1 MYITDNETK
10 KALLIF
16 TDIFSG
22 PASNSHISRSS
33 LQEKSAEALKEIEE
47 KELKS
52 LVETIFLKPLSS
64 LHFRIAKENPATLVG
79 SGQLEKIAQAIEE
92 EGADLVV
99 FNSVVSPRI
108 QRNLEAALNT
118 CVIDRSEVII
128 QIFADRAQTREA
140 VLQAELARL
149 EYSMPRL
156 TRRWTS
162 LAQQR
167 GGAKGTRGASRG
179 AGEKKLEL
187 DRRRLKTEI
196 AKLKKEVERVRL
208 QRSEQRKTRLNADK
222 KIGAIVG
229 YTNAGKSSLLK
240 KLSGAEVFTEDKLF
254 ATLDAETRKVFLQ
267 TGEQNI
273 QILLTDT
280 VGFVSNL
287 PHQLIDAFRS
297 TLEEAALADF
307 LIIVCDAA
315 HPAMPE
321 CLEVTKKVLDE
332 LSCSDKPS
340 IIAINKMDDVFD
352 EAQLLNL
359 KERYPEAVEISVT
372 TGQGLEGLKKKITD
386 IIIFDK

>member
-1 MYITDNETK
+1 MYRTDNEIK

-22 PASNSHISRSS
+22 PASSSHVNRSS

-64 LHFRIAKENPATLVG
+64 LRFRIAKENPATFVG

-99 FNSVVSPRI
+99 FNSAVSPRI

-208 QRSEQRKTRLNADK
+208 QRSEQRKTRLNGDK

-267 TGEQNI
+267 TDEKNI
-273 QILLTDT
+273 QFLLTDT

-321 CLEVTKKVLDE
+321 CLEITKKVLDE
-332 LSCSDKPS
+332 LSCSNKPA
-340 IIAINKMDDVFD
+340 IIAINKIDEVFD
-352 EAQLLNL
+352 EAQLLSL
-359 KERYPEAVEISVT
+359 KERYPEAVEISVK
-372 TGQGLEGLKKKITD
+372 TGQGLEGLKRKLVSICGL
-386 IIIFDK
+386 

>member
-1 MYITDNETK
+1 MYRTDNEIK

-22 PASNSHISRSS
+22 PASNSHISRST

-64 LHFRIAKENPATLVG
+64 LRFRIAKENPATFVG

-99 FNSVVSPRI
+99 FNSAVSPRI

-208 QRSEQRKTRLNADK
+208 QRSEQRKTRLNGDK

-267 TGEQNI
+267 TGGKNI

-340 IIAINKMDDVFD
+340 IIAINKMDEVFD
-352 EAQLLNL
+352 ETQLLSL
-359 KERYPEAVEISVT
+359 KERYPEAVEISVK
-372 TGQGLEGLKKKITD
+372 TGQGLECLKEKITD

>member
-1 MYITDNETK
+1 MYITDNEIK

-22 PASNSHISRSS
+22 PASNAHISRST

-64 LHFRIAKENPATLVG
+64 LRFRIAKENPATLVG

-92 EGADLVV
+92 ERADLVV
-99 FNSVVSPRI
+99 FNSAVSPRI

-196 AKLKKEVERVRL
+196 AKLKREVERVRL
-208 QRSEQRKTRLNADK
+208 QRSEQRKTRLNGDK

-267 TGEQNI
+267 TGEKNI

-297 TLEEAALADF
+297 TLEETALADF

-340 IIAINKMDDVFD
+340 IIAINKMDDIFD

>member
-1 MYITDNETK
+1 MYRTDNEIK

-22 PASNSHISRSS
+22 QASNSYISRSS
-33 LQEKSAEALKEIEE
+33 LQKKSAEALKEIEE
-47 KELKS
+47 NELKS

-64 LHFRIAKENPATLVG
+64 LRFRIAKENPATLVG

-99 FNSVVSPRI
+99 FNSAVSPRI

-208 QRSEQRKTRLNADK
+208 QRSEQRKTRLNGDK

-267 TGEQNI
+267 TGEKNI

-340 IIAINKMDDVFD
+340 IIAINKIDEVFD
-352 EAQLLNL
+352 EAQILSL
-359 KERYPEAVEISVT
+359 KERYPEAVEISVK
-372 TGQGLEGLKKKITD
+372 TGQGLEGLKRKLVSICGL
-386 IIIFDK
+386 

>member
-267 TGEQNI
+267 TGEKNL

>member
-1 MYITDNETK
+1 MYITDNEIK

-22 PASNSHISRSS
+22 PASNSHVNRSS

-64 LHFRIAKENPATLVG
+64 LRFRIAKENPATFVG

-99 FNSVVSPRI
+99 FNSAVSPRI

-208 QRSEQRKTRLNADK
+208 QRSEQRKTRLNGDK

-267 TGEQNI
+267 TGKQNI

-321 CLEVTKKVLDE
+321 CLEVTKKVLNE
-332 LSCSDKPS
+332 LSCSNKPA
-340 IIAINKMDDVFD
+340 IIAINKIDEVFD
-352 EAQLLNL
+352 EAQILSL
-359 KERYPEAVEISVT
+359 KERYPEAVEISVK
-372 TGQGLEGLKKKITD
+372 TGQGLEGLKRKLVSICGL
-386 IIIFDK
+386 

>member
-22 PASNSHISRSS
+22 PASSSHISRSS
-33 LQEKSAEALKEIEE
+33 LQEKNTEALKEIEE

-64 LHFRIAKENPATLVG
+64 LRFRIAKENPATFVG

-99 FNSVVSPRI
+99 FNSAVSPRI

-208 QRSEQRKTRLNADK
+208 QRSEQRKTRLNGDK

-267 TGEQNI
+267 TDEKNI

-340 IIAINKMDDVFD
+340 IIAINKMDDIFD

>member
-1 MYITDNETK
+1 MYITDNEIK

-22 PASNSHISRSS
+22 PASNSHISRSI

-64 LHFRIAKENPATLVG
+64 LRFRIAKENPATFVG

-99 FNSVVSPRI
+99 FNSAVSPRI

-208 QRSEQRKTRLNADK
+208 QRSEQRKTRLNGDK

-267 TGEQNI
+267 TGEKNI

-332 LSCSDKPS
+332 LSCSNKPA
-340 IIAINKMDDVFD
+340 IIAINKMDEVFD
-352 EAQLLNL
+352 EAQILSL
-359 KERYPEAVEISVT
+359 KERYPEAVEISVK
-372 TGQGLEGLKKKITD
+372 TGRGLEQLKEKISNM
-386 IIIFDK
+386 IIFNK

>member
-22 PASNSHISRSS
+22 PVSSSHISRSS
-33 LQEKSAEALKEIEE
+33 LQEKNTEALKEIEE

-52 LVETIFLKPLSS
+52 LVETIFLKPISS
-64 LHFRIAKENPATLVG
+64 LRFRIAKENPATLVG

-92 EGADLVV
+92 ERADLVV
-99 FNSVVSPRI
+99 FNSAVSPRI

-208 QRSEQRKTRLNADK
+208 QRSEQRKTRLNGDK

-267 TGEQNI
+267 TGEKNI

-332 LSCSDKPS
+332 LSCSGKPS

-352 EAQLLNL
+352 EAQLLSL

>member
-1 MYITDNETK
+1 MYRTDNETK
-10 KALLIF
+10 NALLIF

-22 PASNSHISRSS
+22 PASNSHISRST

-64 LHFRIAKENPATLVG
+64 LRFRIAKENPATLVG

-99 FNSVVSPRI
+99 FNSAVSPRI

-208 QRSEQRKTRLNADK
+208 QRSEQRKTRLNGDK

-267 TGEQNI
+267 TGEKNI

-321 CLEVTKKVLDE
+321 CLEVTKKVLNE

-340 IIAINKMDDVFD
+340 IIAINKMDEVFD
-352 EAQLLNL
+352 EAQLLSL
-359 KERYPEAVEISVT
+359 KERYPDAVEISVK
-372 TGQGLEGLKKKITD
+372 TGQGLECLKEKITD

>member
-1 MYITDNETK
+1 MYITDNEIK
-10 KALLIF
+10 KVLLIF

-22 PASNSHISRSS
+22 PASNSHISRAS

-64 LHFRIAKENPATLVG
+64 LRFRIAKENPATLVG

-92 EGADLVV
+92 ERADLVV
-99 FNSVVSPRI
+99 FNSAVSPRI

-208 QRSEQRKTRLNADK
+208 QRSEQRKTRLNGDK

-267 TGEQNI
+267 TGEKNI

>member
-22 PASNSHISRSS
+22 PASSSHISRST

-64 LHFRIAKENPATLVG
+64 LRFRIAKENPATLVG

-99 FNSVVSPRI
+99 FNSAVSPRI

-208 QRSEQRKTRLNADK
+208 QRSEQRKTRLNGDK

-240 KLSGAEVFTEDKLF
+240 KLSGVEVFTEDKLF

-267 TGEQNI
+267 TGEKNI

>member
-22 PASNSHISRSS
+22 PASNSHISRST
-33 LQEKSAEALKEIEE
+33 LQEKTAEALKEIEE

-64 LHFRIAKENPATLVG
+64 LRFRIAKENPATLVG

-99 FNSVVSPRI
+99 FNSAVSPRI

-208 QRSEQRKTRLNADK
+208 QRSEQRKTRLSGDK

-267 TGEQNI
+267 TGEKNI

-332 LSCSDKPS
+332 LSCSGKPS

-359 KERYPEAVEISVT
+359 KERYPEAIEISVK
-372 TGQGLEGLKKKITD
+372 TGEGLEGLKKKITD

>member
-1 MYITDNETK
+1 MYITDNEIK

-22 PASNSHISRSS
+22 PASNSYISRST

-47 KELKS
+47 NELKS

-64 LHFRIAKENPATLVG
+64 LRFRIAKENPATLVG

-99 FNSVVSPRI
+99 FNSAVSPRI

-208 QRSEQRKTRLNADK
+208 QRSEQRKTRLNGDK

-267 TGEQNI
+267 AGDKNI

-332 LSCSDKPS
+332 LSCSGKPS
-340 IIAINKMDDVFD
+340 IIAINKMDEVFD
-352 EAQLLNL
+352 EAQLLSL
-359 KERYPEAVEISVT
+359 KERYPEAVEISVK
-372 TGQGLEGLKKKITD
+372 TGQGLEGLKKKIAN

>member
-1 MYITDNETK
+1 MYITDNEIK

-22 PASNSHISRSS
+22 PASNSHVNRSS

-64 LHFRIAKENPATLVG
+64 LRFRIAKENPATFVG

-99 FNSVVSPRI
+99 FNSAVSPRI

-208 QRSEQRKTRLNADK
+208 QRSEQRKTRLKGDK

-267 TGEQNI
+267 TGEKNL

-332 LSCSDKPS
+332 LSCSGKPS
-340 IIAINKMDDVFD
+340 IIAINKIDEVFD
-352 EAQLLNL
+352 EAQLLSL
-359 KERYPEAVEISVT
+359 KERYPEAVEISVK
-372 TGQGLEGLKKKITD
+372 TGQGLEGLKRKLVSICGL
-386 IIIFDK
+386 

>member
-22 PASNSHISRSS
+22 PASSSHISRSS
-33 LQEKSAEALKEIEE
+33 LQEKSTEALKEIEE

-52 LVETIFLKPLSS
+52 LVETIFLNPLSS
-64 LHFRIAKENPATLVG
+64 LRFRIAKENPATLVG

-99 FNSVVSPRI
+99 FNSAVSPRI

-179 AGEKKLEL
+179 EGEKKLEL

-208 QRSEQRKTRLNADK
+208 QRSEQRKTRLNGDK

-267 TGEQNI
+267 TGEKNI

-340 IIAINKMDDVFD
+340 IIAINKMDDIFD

>member
-22 PASNSHISRSS
+22 PASSSHVNRST

-64 LHFRIAKENPATLVG
+64 LRFRIAKENPATLVG

-99 FNSVVSPRI
+99 FNSAVSPRI

-156 TRRWTS
+156 TRRWPS

-208 QRSEQRKTRLNADK
+208 QRSEQRKTRLNGDK

-267 TGEQNI
+267 TGEKNI

>member
-1 MYITDNETK
+1 MYITDNEIK

-52 LVETIFLKPLSS
+52 LVETIFLKPISS
-64 LHFRIAKENPATLVG
+64 LRFRIAKETPATFVG

-99 FNSVVSPRI
+99 FNSAVSPRI

-208 QRSEQRKTRLNADK
+208 QRSEQRKTRLNGDK

-267 TGEQNI
+267 TGGKNI

-340 IIAINKMDDVFD
+340 IIAINKMDEVFD
-352 EAQLLNL
+352 DAQILSL
-359 KERYPEAVEISVT
+359 KERYPEAVEISVK
-372 TGQGLEGLKKKITD
+372 TGQGLECLKEKITD

>member
-22 PASNSHISRSS
+22 PASSSHISRSS
-33 LQEKSAEALKEIEE
+33 LQEKNTEALKEIEE

-52 LVETIFLKPLSS
+52 LVETIFLKPISS

-92 EGADLVV
+92 ERADLVV
-99 FNSVVSPRI
+99 FNSAVSPRI

-208 QRSEQRKTRLNADK
+208 QRSEQRKTRLNGDK

-240 KLSGAEVFTEDKLF
+240 KLSGVEVFTEDKLF

-267 TGEQNI
+267 TGEKNI

>member
-22 PASNSHISRSS
+22 PASSSHISRSS
-33 LQEKSAEALKEIEE
+33 LQEKNTEALKEIEE

-64 LHFRIAKENPATLVG
+64 LRFRIAKENPATLVG
-79 SGQLEKIAQAIEE
+79 LGQLEKIAQAIEE
-92 EGADLVV
+92 ERADLVV
-99 FNSVVSPRI
+99 FNSAVSPRI

-208 QRSEQRKTRLNADK
+208 QRREQRKTRLNGDK

-267 TGEQNI
+267 TGEKNI

>member
-1 MYITDNETK
+1 MYRTDNEIK

-16 TDIFSG
+16 TDIFSR
-22 PASNSHISRSS
+22 PASNSHISRST
-33 LQEKSAEALKEIEE
+33 LQEKSAKALKEIEE

-64 LHFRIAKENPATLVG
+64 LRFRIAKENPATLVG

-99 FNSVVSPRI
+99 FNSAVSPRI

>member
-1 MYITDNETK
+1 MYITDNEIK
-10 KALLIF
+10 KTLLIF

-22 PASNSHISRSS
+22 PASSSHVNRSS
-33 LQEKSAEALKEIEE
+33 LQEKNAEALKEIEE

-64 LHFRIAKENPATLVG
+64 LRFRIAKENPATLVG

-99 FNSVVSPRI
+99 FNSAVSPRI

-208 QRSEQRKTRLNADK
+208 QRSEQRKTRLNGDK

-267 TGEQNI
+267 TSDKNI

-321 CLEVTKKVLDE
+321 CLEVTKKVLNE

-340 IIAINKMDDVFD
+340 IIAINKMDEVFD
-352 EAQLLNL
+352 EAQLLSL
-359 KERYPEAVEISVT
+359 KERYPDAVEISVK
-372 TGQGLEGLKKKITD
+372 TGQGLECLKEKITD

>member
-1 MYITDNETK
+1 MYRTDNEIK

-22 PASNSHISRSS
+22 PASNSHISRST

-64 LHFRIAKENPATLVG
+64 LRFRIAKENPATLVG

-99 FNSVVSPRI
+99 FNSAVSPRI

-208 QRSEQRKTRLNADK
+208 QRSEQRKTRLNGDK

-267 TGEQNI
+267 TGGKNI

-340 IIAINKMDDVFD
+340 IIAINKIDEVFD
-352 EAQLLNL
+352 EAQLLSL
-359 KERYPEAVEISVT
+359 KERYPDAVEISVK
-372 TGQGLEGLKKKITD
+372 TGQGLECLKEKITD

>member
-22 PASNSHISRSS
+22 LASSSHVNRST

-52 LVETIFLKPLSS
+52 LIETIFLKPLSS
-64 LHFRIAKENPATLVG
+64 LRFRIAKENPATLVG

-99 FNSVVSPRI
+99 FNSAVSPRI

-196 AKLKKEVERVRL
+196 SKLKKEVERVRL
-208 QRSEQRKTRLNADK
+208 QRSEQRKTRLNGDK

-267 TGEQNI
+267 TGEKNI

-307 LIIVCDAA
+307 LIIVCDAV

-332 LSCSDKPS
+332 LSCSNKPA
-340 IIAINKMDDVFD
+340 IIAINKMDEVFD
-352 EAQLLNL
+352 ETQILSL
-359 KERYPEAVEISVT
+359 KERYPEAVEISVK
-372 TGQGLEGLKKKITD
+372 TGEGLEGLKEKIAD

>member
-1 MYITDNETK
+1 MYITDNEIK

-22 PASNSHISRSS
+22 PASNSHISRSI

-64 LHFRIAKENPATLVG
+64 LRFRIAKENPATFVG

-99 FNSVVSPRI
+99 FNSAVSPRI

-208 QRSEQRKTRLNADK
+208 QRSEQRKTRLNGDK

-267 TGEQNI
+267 TGEKNI

-340 IIAINKMDDVFD
+340 IIAINKIDEVFD
-352 EAQLLNL
+352 EAQLLSL
-359 KERYPEAVEISVT
+359 KERYPDAVEISVK
-372 TGQGLEGLKKKITD
+372 TGQGLECLKEKITD

>member
-1 MYITDNETK
+1 MYITDNEIK

-22 PASNSHISRSS
+22 PASSSHVNRSS
-33 LQEKSAEALKEIEE
+33 LQEKNAEALKEIEE

-64 LHFRIAKENPATLVG
+64 LRFRIAKENPATLVG

-99 FNSVVSPRI
+99 FNSAVSPRI

-208 QRSEQRKTRLNADK
+208 QRSEQRKTRLNGDK

-267 TGEQNI
+267 TGEKNI

-321 CLEVTKKVLDE
+321 CLEVTKQVLDE

-340 IIAINKMDDVFD
+340 IIAINKMDEVFD
-352 EAQLLNL
+352 EAQLLSL
-359 KERYPEAVEISVT
+359 KERYPDAVEISVK
-372 TGQGLEGLKKKITD
+372 TGQGLECLKEKITD

>member
-22 PASNSHISRSS
+22 PASSSHISRST

-64 LHFRIAKENPATLVG
+64 LRFRIAKENPATLVG

-99 FNSVVSPRI
+99 FNSAVSPRI

-208 QRSEQRKTRLNADK
+208 QRSEQRKTRLNGDK

-267 TGEQNI
+267 TGEKNI

-340 IIAINKMDDVFD
+340 IIAINKMDDIFD

>member
-52 LVETIFLKPLSS
+52 LVETIFLNPLSS
-64 LHFRIAKENPATLVG
+64 LRFRIAKENPATLVG

-92 EGADLVV
+92 EGADLVI
-99 FNSVVSPRI
+99 FNSAVSPRI

-208 QRSEQRKTRLNADK
+208 QRSEQRKTRLNGDK

-267 TGEQNI
+267 TGEKNI

-332 LSCSDKPS
+332 LSCSGKPS

>member
-1 MYITDNETK
+1 MYRTDNEIK

-22 PASNSHISRSS
+22 QASNSYISRSS

-47 KELKS
+47 NELKS

-64 LHFRIAKENPATLVG
+64 LRFRIAKENPATLVG

-99 FNSVVSPRI
+99 FNSAVSPRI

-208 QRSEQRKTRLNADK
+208 QRSEQRKTRLNGDK

-267 TGEQNI
+267 TGEKNI

-332 LSCSDKPS
+332 LSCSGKPS
-340 IIAINKMDDVFD
+340 IIAINKMDEVFD
-352 EAQLLNL
+352 EAQLLSL
-359 KERYPEAVEISVT
+359 KERYPEAVEISVK
-372 TGQGLEGLKKKITD
+372 TGRGLEGLKEKIAN

>member
-1 MYITDNETK
+1 MHTTDNEIK

-22 PASNSHISRSS
+22 PASNSHISRST
-33 LQEKSAEALKEIEE
+33 LQEKSVEALKEIEE

-64 LHFRIAKENPATLVG
+64 LRFRIAKENPATLVG

-99 FNSVVSPRI
+99 FNSAVSPRI

-208 QRSEQRKTRLNADK
+208 QRSEQRKTRLNGDK

-267 TGEQNI
+267 TGEKNI

-340 IIAINKMDDVFD
+340 IIAINKIDEVFD
-352 EAQLLNL
+352 EAQILSL
-359 KERYPEAVEISVT
+359 KERYPELVEISVK
-372 TGQGLEGLKKKITD
+372 TGRGLEGLKRKLVSICGL
-386 IIIFDK
+386 

>member
-22 PASNSHISRSS
+22 PASNSHISRST

-64 LHFRIAKENPATLVG
+64 LRFRIAKENPATFVG

-99 FNSVVSPRI
+99 FNSAVSPRI

-208 QRSEQRKTRLNADK
+208 QRSEQRKTRLNGDK

-267 TGEQNI
+267 TGGKNI

-340 IIAINKMDDVFD
+340 IIAINKMDEVFD
-352 EAQLLNL
+352 ETQLLSL
-359 KERYPEAVEISVT
+359 KERYPEAVEISVKT
-372 TGQGLEGLKKKITD
+372 RQGLECLKEKITD

>member
-1 MYITDNETK
+1 MYITDNEIK
-10 KALLIF
+10 KTLLIF

-22 PASNSHISRSS
+22 PASSSHVNRSS
-33 LQEKSAEALKEIEE
+33 LQEKNAEALKEIEE

-64 LHFRIAKENPATLVG
+64 LRFRIAKENPATLVG

-99 FNSVVSPRI
+99 FNSAVSPRI

-208 QRSEQRKTRLNADK
+208 QRSEQRKTRLNGDK

-254 ATLDAETRKVFLQ
+254 ATLDAETRKIFLQ
-267 TGEQNI
+267 TGEKNI

-321 CLEVTKKVLDE
+321 CLEVTKKVLNE

-340 IIAINKMDDVFD
+340 IIAINKMDEVFD
-352 EAQLLNL
+352 EAQLLSL
-359 KERYPEAVEISVT
+359 KERYPDAVEISVK
-372 TGQGLEGLKKKITD
+372 TGQGLECLKEKITD

>member
-52 LVETIFLKPLSS
+52 LVETIFLNPLSS
-64 LHFRIAKENPATLVG
+64 LRFRIAKENPATLVG

-99 FNSVVSPRI
+99 FNSAVSPRI

-208 QRSEQRKTRLNADK
+208 QRSEQRKTRLNGDK

-267 TGEQNI
+267 TGEKNI

-340 IIAINKMDDVFD
+340 IIAINKMDDIFD

>member
-22 PASNSHISRSS
+22 PASNSHISRAS

-64 LHFRIAKENPATLVG
+64 LRFRIAKENPATLVG

-99 FNSVVSPRI
+99 FNSAVSPRI

-208 QRSEQRKTRLNADK
+208 QRSEQRKTRLNGDK

-267 TGEQNI
+267 TGEKNI

>member
-22 PASNSHISRSS
+22 PASSSHISRST
-33 LQEKSAEALKEIEE
+33 LQEKSAKALKEIEE

-64 LHFRIAKENPATLVG
+64 LRFRIAKENPATFVG

-99 FNSVVSPRI
+99 FNSAVSPRI

-208 QRSEQRKTRLNADK
+208 QRSEQRKTRLNGDK

-267 TGEQNI
+267 TGEKNI

>member
-1 MYITDNETK
+1 MYITDNEIK

-16 TDIFSG
+16 TDIFSW

-33 LQEKSAEALKEIEE
+33 LQEKSADALKKIEE
-47 KELKS
+47 KELQS
-52 LVETIFLKPLSS
+52 LVETIFLKPISS
-64 LHFRIAKENPATLVG
+64 LRFRIAKENPATLVG

-99 FNSVVSPRI
+99 FNSAVSPRI

-208 QRSEQRKTRLNADK
+208 QRSEQRKTRLNGDK

-267 TGEQNI
+267 TSDKNI

-340 IIAINKMDDVFD
+340 IIAINKMDEVFD
-352 EAQLLNL
+352 EAQILSL
-359 KERYPEAVEISVT
+359 KERYPDAVEISVK
-372 TGQGLEGLKKKITD
+372 TGQGLECLKEKITD

>member
-22 PASNSHISRSS
+22 AASNSHISRST
-33 LQEKSAEALKEIEE
+33 LKEKSAKALKEIEE

-64 LHFRIAKENPATLVG
+64 LRFRIAKENPATLVG

-99 FNSVVSPRI
+99 FNSAVSPRI

-208 QRSEQRKTRLNADK
+208 QRTEQRKTRLNGDK

-267 TGEQNI
+267 TGEKNI

-315 HPAMPE
+315 HPAMSE

-340 IIAINKMDDVFD
+340 IIAINKMDEVFD
-352 EAQLLNL
+352 EAQILSL
-359 KERYPEAVEISVT
+359 KERYPEAVEISVK
-372 TGQGLEGLKKKITD
+372 TGNGLEGLKRKLVSICGL
-386 IIIFDK
+386 

>member
-1 MYITDNETK
+1 MYRTDNEIK

-22 PASNSHISRSS
+22 PASNSHISRST

-64 LHFRIAKENPATLVG
+64 LRFRIAKENPATFVG

-99 FNSVVSPRI
+99 FNSAVSPRI

-208 QRSEQRKTRLNADK
+208 QRSEQRKTRLNGDK

-240 KLSGAEVFTEDKLF
+240 KLSGVEVFTEDKLF

-267 TGEQNI
+267 TGEKNI

-315 HPAMPE
+315 HPAIPE

-332 LSCSDKPS
+332 LSCSDKPA
-340 IIAINKMDDVFD
+340 IIAINKMDEVFD
-352 EAQLLNL
+352 EAQILSL
-359 KERYPEAVEISVT
+359 KEQYPEAVEISVKT
-372 TGQGLEGLKKKITD
+372 RQGLEQLKEKISSM
-386 IIIFDK
+386 IIF

>member
-1 MYITDNETK
+1 MYRTDNETK
-10 KALLIF
+10 NALLIF

-22 PASNSHISRSS
+22 PASNSHISRST

-52 LVETIFLKPLSS
+52 LVETIFLKPLSP
-64 LHFRIAKENPATLVG
+64 LRFRIAKENPATLVG

-99 FNSVVSPRI
+99 FNSSVSPRI

-140 VLQAELARL
+140 VLQSELARL

-208 QRSEQRKTRLNADK
+208 QRSEQRKTRLNGDK

-267 TGEQNI
+267 TGEKNI

-321 CLEVTKKVLDE
+321 CLEVTKKVLNE

-340 IIAINKMDDVFD
+340 IIAINKMDEVFD
-352 EAQLLNL
+352 EAQLLSL
-359 KERYPEAVEISVT
+359 KERYPDAVEISVK
-372 TGQGLEGLKKKITD
+372 TGQGLECLKEKITD

>member
-10 KALLIF
+10 NALLIF

-22 PASNSHISRSS
+22 PASSSHVNRSS

-64 LHFRIAKENPATLVG
+64 LRFRIAKENPATLVG

-99 FNSVVSPRI
+99 FNSAVSPRI

-208 QRSEQRKTRLNADK
+208 QRSEQRKTRLNGDK

-267 TGEQNI
+267 TDEKNI

-332 LSCSDKPS
+332 LSCSGKPS
-340 IIAINKMDDVFD
+340 IIAINKIDEVFD
-352 EAQLLNL
+352 EVQILSL
-359 KERYPEAVEISVT
+359 KERYPEAVEISVK
-372 TGQGLEGLKKKITD
+372 TGEGLEGLKRKLVSICGL
-386 IIIFDK
+386 